1 MNIPQSICIC
11 IYISWLVE
19 VQLQLVAS
27 SGSAPLPTPGTSGKP
42 DTQTHRLSSRLAKWT
57 KRPKNQTF
65 RTLSVVVSGG
75 KKELGQSDPDLNK
88 FRPIKPSSAHS

>member
-1 MNIPQSICIC
+1 
-11 IYISWLVE
+11 VE

-75 KKELGQSDPDLNK
+75 KKELGQSKIFKDFGAIFYLK
-88 FRPIKPSSAHS
+88 SCYSSRLTIKDIE